1 MLPSTV
7 STPATHAVADQGVQP
22 IGLIGWGAI
31 GQTITQSWPHA
42 GAHADAHAGPGPHR
56 LAAVLLRPAQQ
67 AAARAALPPE
77 VWVGTD
83 PAAFLA
89 QPLHTVVEAA
99 GQGAVRELAEPV
111 LRSGRHLMLLSVG
124 ALTDDALRAR
134 LQAAATAAGVR
145 LLLPVGATAGLDGL
159 MALRQA
165 GLQRVVYTS
174 TKPPAAWLG
183 TPAEQAVDLA
193 SLRAP
198 TVVFA
203 GSAREA
209 AARFP
214 KNANIAAAVALAG
227 LGLDATEV
235 RLVADPAAT
244 GNCGQIEA
252 EGQGSRLQITVAG
265 VASASNP
272 KSSGITGL
280 SVLSALANAAG
291 PMGFV

>member
-1 MLPSTV
+1 MAP
-7 STPATHAVADQGVQP
+7 PDQPPQAPHAV
-22 IGLIGWGAI
+22 GLIGWGAI
-31 GQTITQSWPHA
+31 GQTITQTWPQA
-42 GAHADAHAGPGPHR
+42 GLGQHR
-56 LAAVLLRPAQQ
+56 LAAVLLRPAQL
-67 AAARAALPPE
+67 AAARQALPAE
-77 VWVGTD
+77 VWVGTE
-83 PAAFLA
+83 AEAFLA

-99 GQGAVRELAEPV
+99 GQGAVRQLGQAV
-111 LRSGRHLMLLSVG
+111 LGSGRHLMLLSVG
-124 ALTDDALRAR
+124 ALTDDALRQQ
-134 LQAAATAAGVR
+134 LLATASAAGVR

-174 TKPPAAWLG
+174 TKPPAAWQG
-183 TPAEQAVDLA
+183 TPAEAAVDLA
-193 SLRAP
+193 TLTEA

-203 GSAREA
+203 GNAREA

-235 RLVADPAAT
+235 RLVADPAAL
-244 GNCGQIEA
+244 GNRGEIEA
-252 EGQGSRLQITVAG
+252 EGRGSRLHITVAG

>member
-1 MLPSTV
+1 MQAPN
-7 STPATHAVADQGVQP
+7 QP
-22 IGLIGWGAI
+22 PTAPHNIGLIGWGAI
-31 GQTITQSWPHA
+31 GHSITNAWPQA
-42 GAHADAHAGPGPHR
+42 GLGGHR
-56 LAAVLLRPAQQ
+56 LAAVLLRPAQLV
-67 AAARAALPPE
+67 AARQVLPPE
-77 VWVGTD
+77 VWLGTE
-83 PAAFLA
+83 PEAFLA

-99 GQGAVRELAEPV
+99 GQGAVRQLGEAV

-124 ALTDDALRAR
+124 ALTDDALRQR
-134 LQAAATAAGVR
+134 LQAAATGAGVR

-165 GLQRVVYTS
+165 GLQRVTYTS
-174 TKPPAAWLG
+174 TKPPAAWQG

-193 SLRAP
+193 ALTEA

-214 KNANIAAAVALAG
+214 KNANIAAAVAFAG

-244 GNCGQIEA
+244 GNRGQIEA
-252 EGQGSRLQITVAG
+252 EGTGSRLSITVAG

-291 PMGFV
+291 PLGFV